1 MVKST
6 FGKSFED
13 KSQEHPNKS
22 PARLAESKETEVVM
36 EANEDDEEDYDNNR
50 LKNYTMMVKDDKNDQ
65 DIERNKR
72 GFNKQKSDKDIS
84 MERL

>member
-13 KSQEHPNKS
+13 KPQEHPNKI
-22 PARLAESKETEVVM
+22 PVRLAESKETEVVM

-84 MERL
+84 IERL